1 MFHRFLGCL
10 VLCAVLLAG
19 ASCTRLGEPGPG
31 EQTLALQTLTQTD
44 SIPAEWGKL
53 VSVSSSP
60 GIDRLGSTLVPG
72 RCGDSSGWRHY
83 NVKDNYLSKQVR
95 MIGRD

>member
-1 MFHRFLGCL
+1 MSRRFLACL
-10 VLCAVLLAG
+10 GVCVVLLAG
-19 ASCTRLGEPGPG
+19 ASCTRLGAPGPG
-31 EQTLALQTLTQTD
+31 EQPLVLQTLTRTD
-44 SIPAEWGKL
+44 SIPAAWGKL

-60 GIDRLGSTLVPG
+60 GIADLVQLWFQDDAG
-72 RCGDSSGWRHY
+72 IIRMAHY